1 MNYTLKKHKRTKVL
15 RIAVKVDGS
24 VVVTVPYRL
33 PNYFAKRFVESKKDW
48 IEKRVAYFADIQK
61 MREDAGL
68 SKLMTGAE
76 QKRDYINKKEKARII
91 ITQRVVEL
99 NAKYNFTYK
108 KIAIKNQK
116 TRWGSCSRS
125 GNLNFNYK
133 IAYLTPEILDYVI
146 IHELCHLKEFN
157 HSKHFWSLVGL
168 HCPNYRTIRSSMKPL
183 GLILT

>member
-1 MNYTLKKHKRTKVL
+1 
-15 RIAVKVDGS
+15 
-24 VVVTVPYRL
+24 
-33 PNYFAKRFVESKKDW
+33 
-48 IEKRVAYFADIQK
+48 
-61 MREDAGL
+61 
-68 SKLMTGAE
+68 MTGAE